1 MYRFENGSL
10 YFNSRLIAEVRTEIY
25 DARGAKIGRLQGK
38 SIYGRNGRVF
48 GTIIGEGIYDENMKR
63 VGSQRDLKKSINSDG
78 DPVLAALWLLF
89 MH

>member
-38 SIYGRNGRVF
+38 SIYGRNGKIF

-63 VGSQRDLKKSINSDG
+63 VGSLRDLRKSIDSVG
-78 DPVLAALWLLF
+78 DSVLAALWLLLVR
-89 MH
+89 